1 MCKAVSYDV
10 EVTHTSRDGFSFYHA
25 RTSRIS
31 LSVGLYRYI
40 YFIWFETIRSR
51 AGASLKSIFGCMS
64 FRRTTERAFMV
75 QKSFLKLAPRGRA
88 RRPGTALPSAVG
100 GTLRPGGVH
109 ILYTGFTIYY
119 VTRAFSPL
127 CDVKHPR
134 MRHTACAHT
143 RMHTLRAIPYT
154 HTALRPH
161 SCRVRYG
168 D

>member
-1 MCKAVSYDV
+1 M
-10 EVTHTSRDGFSFYHA
+10 
-25 RTSRIS
+25 
-31 LSVGLYRYI
+31 GLYRYI

-51 AGASLKSIFGCMS
+51 AGASLKSFGCMS
-64 FRRTTERAFMV
+64 SEDDGAGVHGSKELPQTGTAG
-75 QKSFLKLAPRGRA
+75 PG
-88 RRPGTALPSAVG
+88 PGTALPSAVG

-134 MRHTACAHT
+134 MRHT